1 MISSSTP
8 ASHPCIST
16 KSAFMF
22 SGLCA
27 FLSMHLLMYLFTNAL
42 YFACSSFGTS
52 WASRIGTT
60 AFHHAS
66 DILPNVPFHDP
77 YIRCTTG
84 FATSAM

>member
-1 MISSSTP
+1 MISSKI
-8 ASHPCIST
+8 AGSHPCKST
-16 KSAFMF
+16 KSALTF
-22 SGLCA
+22 SGFCA

-66 DILPNVPFHDP
+66 EILPNVPFHEP
-77 YIRCTTG
+77 YILCTTG